1 MEPTKRASQL
11 AALFFCS
18 HIDKMNQA
26 LKIDIITLF
35 PQMLNGFLQ
44 ESMMKRAA
52 AAGLVEFNAI
62 NLRDFATDK
71 HNTTDDRPFGG
82 GPGMVMKPEPMFAAV
97 ESVKTPES
105 HVILMTPQGKTFK
118 QADARRLAD
127 NHNHLVFICGHYEGV
142 DERIRE
148 ALVDEEIS
156 IGDYVLT
163 NGVLSAAVVIDAIA
177 RLRPGVLGGG
187 EVATED
193 ESFSSGLLE
202 YPQYT
207 RPPEFK
213 GMKVPEIL
221 FTGNH
226 GKIAQWRHGQALK
239 RTKERRS
246 DLLGSNGENGE
257 NNP

>member
-1 MEPTKRASQL
+1 MGSVLR
-11 AALFFCS
+11 
-18 HIDKMNQA
+18 IDV
-26 LKIDIITLF
+26 ITIF
-35 PQMLNGFLQ
+35 PQMLSGFLE

-52 AAGLVEFNAI
+52 AAGRVEFRII
-62 NLRDFATDK
+62 NPRDFTTDK

-82 GPGMVMKPEPMFAAV
+82 GPGMVMKPEPIFAAV
-97 ESVKTPES
+97 ESVRTPES
-105 HVILMTPQGKTFK
+105 HIILMTPGGKTFR

-127 NHNHLVFICGHYEGV
+127 EQSHLIFICGHYEGV

-163 NGVLSAAVVIDAIA
+163 NGVLASTVVIDAVV

-187 EVATED
+187 EAATED

-207 RPPEFK
+207 RPPEFR

-221 FTGNH
+221 FSGDH
-226 GKIAQWRHGQALK
+226 AKIEAWRRGKALE
-239 RTKERRS
+239 RTAERRS
-246 DLLGSNGENGE
+246 DLLSETSENGK
-257 NNP
+257 NNA

>member
-1 MEPTKRASQL
+1 MSEVLRIDVVTLFPGMLKGFLEESIMKRAS
-11 AALFFCS
+11 
-18 HIDKMNQA
+18 
-26 LKIDIITLF
+26 
-35 PQMLNGFLQ
+35 
-44 ESMMKRAA
+44 E
-52 AAGLVEFNAI
+52 AGLVEFRII
-62 NLRDFATDK
+62 NPRDFTVDK

-97 ESVKTPES
+97 ESILTSES
-105 HVILMTPQGKTFK
+105 HVILMTPSGKTFK
-118 QADARRLAD
+118 QTDARRLA
-127 NHNHLVFICGHYEGV
+127 NEYNHLIFICGHYEGV

-148 ALVDEEIS
+148 GLVDEEIS
-156 IGDYVLT
+156 IGDFVLT
-163 NGVLSAAVVIDAIA
+163 NGVLSATVVVDAVA

-207 RPPEFK
+207 RPPEFR

-221 FTGNH
+221 FTGDH
-226 GKIAQWRHGQALK
+226 GKIAQWRQEQALK

-246 DLLGSNGENGE
+246 DLLLDNNENGE
-257 NNP
+257 NNA

>member
-1 MEPTKRASQL
+1 MNEP
-11 AALFFCS
+11 
-18 HIDKMNQA
+18 
-26 LKIDIITLF
+26 LKIDIITIF

-52 AAGLVEFNAI
+52 AAGLVEFNAV
-62 NLRDFATDK
+62 NLRDFTTDK

-105 HVILMTPQGKTFK
+105 HVILMTPQGKPFK

-127 NHNHLVFICGHYEGV
+127 ECSHLIFICGHYEGV

-148 ALVDEEIS
+148 TLVDEEIS
-156 IGDYVLT
+156 IGDYILT
-163 NGVLSAAVVIDAIA
+163 NGVLSAAVVIDAVA

-187 EVATED
+187 EIATAE

-207 RPPEFK
+207 RPPEFR
-213 GMKVPEIL
+213 GMNVPKIL
-221 FTGNH
+221 FTGDH
-226 GKIAQWRHGQALK
+226 GKIAQWRKEQAME
-239 RTKERRS
+239 RTAERRS
-246 DLLGSNGENGE
+246 DLLDNAQENSK